1 MLLLL
6 FLLLDDD
13 DDDDDD
19 DANDKE
25 EEDIIVVVGSREVY
39 RACVCLSHFLMFT
52 ALKSDGI
59 SPKHFHIT
67 IQLYVRSEM
76 MIQTTSFSSSSSSL
90 RCCNRCFHHHH
101 HHRWTEKKKARGG
114 RNTALV
120 VRSRAKEDDD
130 DGETTPSREEETRTN
145 APVVVS
151 LAKLNTSP
159 RRIALAMTS
168 TTALALGANFLG
180 ITSLA
185 LRANEPLA
193 RTLKLDTV
201 YEVSGY
207 RRDRNEEK
215 GYEFLFPNE
224 YLADQTIARRNAMR
238 KAQSLDLPSLRET
251 KGQKNVGEPES
262 AFGPMGTNGEENM
275 SVIVQTSKK
284 GFDLGQF
291 GDAEE
296 QASWLLENALARP
309 GSGKEAK
316 LFSASETIGENGIK
330 YYQFE
335 YTIKTANWYRRNVAV
350 FAQNK
355 NTGDVYTFVAQCPV
369 ERWDGMGE
377 KFRKSANSFR
387 VFTPKPPSF

>member
-1 MLLLL
+1 MPILTI
-6 FLLLDDD
+6 
-13 DDDDDD
+13 
-19 DANDKE
+19 KRRRISSSSGRE
-25 EEDIIVVVGSREVY
+25 KYIGS
-39 RACVCLSHFLMFT
+39 HT
-52 ALKSDGI
+52 
-59 SPKHFHIT
+59 
-67 IQLYVRSEM
+67 RSET
-76 MIQTTSFSSSSSSL
+76 MIQTTSFASSSSSSL
-90 RCCNRCFHHHH
+90 RCCNCCFYH
-101 HHRWTEKKKARGG
+101 HHRWTEKFLKRRGL
-114 RNTALV
+114 RKTPL
-120 VRSRAKEDDD
+120 VRSRAKEEEEDDSD
-130 DGETTPSREEETRTN
+130 ATTKTTSGEETRT
-145 APVVVS
+145 PVS

-159 RRIALAMTS
+159 RRIVLAMTS

-180 ITSLA
+180 ITSLF
-185 LRANEPLA
+185 LRVNEPLA
-193 RTLKLDTV
+193 RKLKLDTV

-207 RRDRNEEK
+207 RRDRNDEK

-238 KAQSLDLPSLRET
+238 KAQTLDLPSLRDT

-275 SVIVQTSKK
+275 SVIVQTSTK

-316 LFSASETIGENGIK
+316 LFSASETIGEDGIK

-355 NTGDVYTFVAQCPV
+355 KTGDVYTFVAQCPV

>member
-1 MLLLL
+1 
-6 FLLLDDD
+6 
-13 DDDDDD
+13 
-19 DANDKE
+19 
-25 EEDIIVVVGSREVY
+25 
-39 RACVCLSHFLMFT
+39 
-52 ALKSDGI
+52 
-59 SPKHFHIT
+59 
-67 IQLYVRSEM
+67 
-76 MIQTTSFSSSSSSL
+76 
-90 RCCNRCFHHHH
+90 
-101 HHRWTEKKKARGG
+101 
-114 RNTALV
+114 
-120 VRSRAKEDDD
+120 
-130 DGETTPSREEETRTN
+130 
-145 APVVVS
+145 
-151 LAKLNTSP
+151 
-159 RRIALAMTS
+159 MTS
-168 TTALALGANFLG
+168 TTGLALGANFLG
-180 ITSLA
+180 VTSLV

-193 RTLKLDTV
+193 RKLKLDAV

-238 KAQSLDLPSLRET
+238 KAQSLDLPSLRDT

-275 SVIVQTSKK
+275 SVIVQTSTK
-284 GFDLGQF
+284 GFFDLGQF

-355 NTGDVYTFVAQCPV
+355 KTGDVYTFVAQCPV

>member
-1 MLLLL
+1 
-6 FLLLDDD
+6 
-13 DDDDDD
+13 
-19 DANDKE
+19 
-25 EEDIIVVVGSREVY
+25 
-39 RACVCLSHFLMFT
+39 
-52 ALKSDGI
+52 
-59 SPKHFHIT
+59 
-67 IQLYVRSEM
+67 
-76 MIQTTSFSSSSSSL
+76 MIQTTSFVSSSSSSL
-90 RCCNRCFHHHH
+90 RCCNCCFYH
-101 HHRWTEKKKARGG
+101 HHRWTEKFLKRRGL
-114 RNTALV
+114 RKTPL
-120 VRSRAKEDDD
+120 VRSRAKEEEEDDSD
-130 DGETTPSREEETRTN
+130 ATTKTTSGEETR
-145 APVVVS
+145 APVP

-159 RRIALAMTS
+159 RRIVLAMTS

-180 ITSLA
+180 ITSLF
-185 LRANEPLA
+185 LRVNEPLA
-193 RTLKLDTV
+193 RKLKLDTV

-207 RRDRNEEK
+207 RRDRNDEK

-238 KAQSLDLPSLRET
+238 KAQTLDLPSLRDT

-275 SVIVQTSKK
+275 SVIVQTSTK
-284 GFDLGQF
+284 GFDLCQF

-316 LFSASETIGENGIK
+316 LFSASETIGEDGIK

-355 NTGDVYTFVAQCPV
+355 KTGDVYTFVAQCPV

>member
-1 MLLLL
+1 
-6 FLLLDDD
+6 
-13 DDDDDD
+13 
-19 DANDKE
+19 
-25 EEDIIVVVGSREVY
+25 
-39 RACVCLSHFLMFT
+39 
-52 ALKSDGI
+52 
-59 SPKHFHIT
+59 
-67 IQLYVRSEM
+67 VRGV
-76 MIQTTSFSSSSSSL
+76 
-90 RCCNRCFHHHH
+90 R
-101 HHRWTEKKKARGG
+101 KPP
-114 RNTALV
+114 LV
-120 VRSRAKEDDD
+120 RRRAKEEDDD
-130 DGETTPSREEETRTN
+130 DSDGERTTTTTRVIS
-145 APVVVS
+145 P
-151 LAKLNTSP
+151 AKLNTSP

-180 ITSLA
+180 ITSLV

-193 RTLKLDTV
+193 RALKLDTV

-238 KAQSLDLPSLRET
+238 KAQSLDLPSLRDT

-275 SVIVQTSKK
+275 SVIVQTSTK
-284 GFDLGQF
+284 GFFDLGQF

-355 NTGDVYTFVAQCPV
+355 KTGDVYTFVAQCPV

>member
-1 MLLLL
+1 
-6 FLLLDDD
+6 
-13 DDDDDD
+13 
-19 DANDKE
+19 
-25 EEDIIVVVGSREVY
+25 
-39 RACVCLSHFLMFT
+39 
-52 ALKSDGI
+52 
-59 SPKHFHIT
+59 
-67 IQLYVRSEM
+67 M

-90 RCCNRCFHHHH
+90 RCCDCCFHHHHH
-101 HHRWTEKKKARGG
+101 HHRWTKKKKARG
-114 RNTALV
+114 RRKTPL
-120 VRSRAKEDDD
+120 VRSRAKEEED
-130 DGETTPSREEETRTN
+130 DGETATTTTSREETR
-145 APVVVS
+145 AHVS

-168 TTALALGANFLG
+168 TTGLALGANFLG
-180 ITSLA
+180 VTSLV

-193 RTLKLDTV
+193 RALKLDTV

-238 KAQSLDLPSLRET
+238 KAQSLDLPSLRDT

-275 SVIVQTSKK
+275 SVIVQTSTK
-284 GFDLGQF
+284 GFFDLGQF

-355 NTGDVYTFVAQCPV
+355 KTGDVYTFVAQCPV

>member
-1 MLLLL
+1 MLLL
-6 FLLLDDD
+6 FLLDDD

-19 DANDKE
+19 DTNDKE

-39 RACVCLSHFLMFT
+39 RVCVCVYLSLNVFT
-52 ALKSDGI
+52 LNKSDGI
-59 SPKHFHIT
+59 SPKYIHISNSESANILRST
-67 IQLYVRSEM
+67 HTPRSET

-90 RCCNRCFHHHH
+90 RCCNCCFH
-101 HHRWTEKKKARGG
+101 HHRWTEKKKARGV
-114 RNTALV
+114 RKTPL

-130 DGETTPSREEETRTN
+130 GETTSGEETRT
-145 APVVVS
+145 APVVS

-180 ITSLA
+180 VTSLV

-193 RTLKLDTV
+193 RKLKLDTV

-224 YLADQTIARRNAMR
+224 YLADQTIARRNAMK

-275 SVIVQTSKK
+275 SVIVQTSTK

>member
-1 MLLLL
+1 M
-6 FLLLDDD
+6 
-13 DDDDDD
+13 
-19 DANDKE
+19 
-25 EEDIIVVVGSREVY
+25 
-39 RACVCLSHFLMFT
+39 
-52 ALKSDGI
+52 
-59 SPKHFHIT
+59 
-67 IQLYVRSEM
+67 
-76 MIQTTSFSSSSSSL
+76 TTSFSSSSSSL
-90 RCCNRCFHHHH
+90 RCCNDCCFHHHH

-114 RNTALV
+114 RKTALV

-224 YLADQTIARRNAMR
+224 YLADQTIARRNATR

-251 KGQKNVGEPES
+251 KGQKNVGEPG
-262 AFGPMGTNGEENM
+262 AFGPMGTNREENM

-316 LFSASETIGENGIK
+316 LFSASEDDRERNGIK

-387 VFTPKPPSF
+387 VYAENRRAFDDDE

>member
-1 MLLLL
+1 MLLL
-6 FLLLDDD
+6 FLLDDD

-19 DANDKE
+19 DTNDKE

-39 RACVCLSHFLMFT
+39 RVCVCVYLSLNVFT
-52 ALKSDGI
+52 LNKSDGI
-59 SPKHFHIT
+59 SPKYIHISNSESANILRST
-67 IQLYVRSEM
+67 HTPRSET

-90 RCCNRCFHHHH
+90 RCCNCCFH

-114 RNTALV
+114 RKTPL

-130 DGETTPSREEETRTN
+130 GETTSGEETRT
-145 APVVVS
+145 APVVS

-168 TTALALGANFLG
+168 TTALAFGANFLG

-193 RTLKLDTV
+193 RKLKLDAV

-224 YLADQTIARRNAMR
+224 YLADQTIAQRNAMR

-275 SVIVQTSKK
+275 SVIVQTSTK

>member
-1 MLLLL
+1 MPILTI
-6 FLLLDDD
+6 
-13 DDDDDD
+13 
-19 DANDKE
+19 KRRRISSSSGRE
-25 EEDIIVVVGSREVY
+25 KYIGS
-39 RACVCLSHFLMFT
+39 HT
-52 ALKSDGI
+52 
-59 SPKHFHIT
+59 
-67 IQLYVRSEM
+67 RSET
-76 MIQTTSFSSSSSSL
+76 MIQTTSFVSSSSSSL
-90 RCCNRCFHHHH
+90 RCCNCCFYH
-101 HHRWTEKKKARGG
+101 HHRWTEKFLKRRGL
-114 RNTALV
+114 RKTPL
-120 VRSRAKEDDD
+120 VRSRAKEEEEDDSD
-130 DGETTPSREEETRTN
+130 ATTKTTSGEETRT
-145 APVVVS
+145 PVS

-159 RRIALAMTS
+159 RRIVLAMTS

-180 ITSLA
+180 ITSLF
-185 LRANEPLA
+185 LRVNEPLA
-193 RTLKLDTV
+193 RKLKLDTV

-207 RRDRNEEK
+207 RRDRNDEK

-238 KAQSLDLPSLRET
+238 KAQTLDLPSLRDT

-275 SVIVQTSKK
+275 SVIVQTSTK

-316 LFSASETIGENGIK
+316 LFSASETIGEDGIK

-355 NTGDVYTFVAQCPV
+355 KTGDVYTFVAQCPV

>member
-1 MLLLL
+1 MLLL
-6 FLLLDDD
+6 FLLDDD
-13 DDDDDD
+13 DDDADT
-19 DANDKE
+19 NDKE

-39 RACVCLSHFLMFT
+39 RVCVCVYLSLNVFT
-52 ALKSDGI
+52 LNKSDGI
-59 SPKHFHIT
+59 SPKYIHISNSESANILRST
-67 IQLYVRSEM
+67 HAPRSET

-90 RCCNRCFHHHH
+90 RCCNCCFHH
-101 HHRWTEKKKARGG
+101 HHRWTEKKKARGV
-114 RNTALV
+114 RKTPL

-130 DGETTPSREEETRTN
+130 GETTSGEETRT
-145 APVVVS
+145 APVVS

-168 TTALALGANFLG
+168 TTALAFGANFLG

-193 RTLKLDTV
+193 RKLKLDAV

-224 YLADQTIARRNAMR
+224 YLADQTIAQRNAMR

-275 SVIVQTSKK
+275 SVIVQTSTK

>member
-1 MLLLL
+1 
-6 FLLLDDD
+6 
-13 DDDDDD
+13 
-19 DANDKE
+19 
-25 EEDIIVVVGSREVY
+25 
-39 RACVCLSHFLMFT
+39 
-52 ALKSDGI
+52 
-59 SPKHFHIT
+59 
-67 IQLYVRSEM
+67 
-76 MIQTTSFSSSSSSL
+76 
-90 RCCNRCFHHHH
+90 
-101 HHRWTEKKKARGG
+101 
-114 RNTALV
+114 
-120 VRSRAKEDDD
+120 
-130 DGETTPSREEETRTN
+130 
-145 APVVVS
+145 
-151 LAKLNTSP
+151 
-159 RRIALAMTS
+159 MTS
-168 TTALALGANFLG
+168 TTALAFGANFLG

-193 RTLKLDTV
+193 RKLKLDAV

-275 SVIVQTSKK
+275 SVIVQTSTK

>member
-1 MLLLL
+1 
-6 FLLLDDD
+6 
-13 DDDDDD
+13 
-19 DANDKE
+19 
-25 EEDIIVVVGSREVY
+25 
-39 RACVCLSHFLMFT
+39 
-52 ALKSDGI
+52 
-59 SPKHFHIT
+59 
-67 IQLYVRSEM
+67 
-76 MIQTTSFSSSSSSL
+76 MIQTTSFASSSSSSL
-90 RCCNRCFHHHH
+90 RCCNCCFYH
-101 HHRWTEKKKARGG
+101 HHRWTEKFLKRRGL
-114 RNTALV
+114 RKTPL
-120 VRSRAKEDDD
+120 VRSRAKEEEEDDSD
-130 DGETTPSREEETRTN
+130 ATTKTTSGEETRT
-145 APVVVS
+145 PVS

-159 RRIALAMTS
+159 RRIVLAMTS

-180 ITSLA
+180 ITSLF
-185 LRANEPLA
+185 LRVNEPLA
-193 RTLKLDTV
+193 RKLKLDTV

-207 RRDRNEEK
+207 RRDRNDEK

-238 KAQSLDLPSLRET
+238 KAQTLDLPSLRDT

-275 SVIVQTSKK
+275 SVIVQTSTK

-316 LFSASETIGENGIK
+316 LFSASETIGEDGIK

-355 NTGDVYTFVAQCPV
+355 KTGDVYTFVAQCPV

>member
-1 MLLLL
+1 M
-6 FLLLDDD
+6 
-13 DDDDDD
+13 
-19 DANDKE
+19 
-25 EEDIIVVVGSREVY
+25 
-39 RACVCLSHFLMFT
+39 
-52 ALKSDGI
+52 
-59 SPKHFHIT
+59 
-67 IQLYVRSEM
+67 
-76 MIQTTSFSSSSSSL
+76 
-90 RCCNRCFHHHH
+90 
-101 HHRWTEKKKARGG
+101 
-114 RNTALV
+114 
-120 VRSRAKEDDD
+120 RSRAKEDDD
-130 DGETTPSREEETRTN
+130 GETTSGEETRT
-145 APVVVS
+145 APVVS

-180 ITSLA
+180 VTSLV

-193 RTLKLDTV
+193 RKLKLDTV

-224 YLADQTIARRNAMR
+224 YLADQTIAQRNAMR

-275 SVIVQTSKK
+275 SVIVQTSTK

-335 YTIKTANWYRRNVAV
+335 YTVKTANWYRRNVAV

>member
-1 MLLLL
+1 MC
-6 FLLLDDD
+6 
-13 DDDDDD
+13 
-19 DANDKE
+19 
-25 EEDIIVVVGSREVY
+25 VY
-39 RACVCLSHFLMFT
+39 LSLNVFT
-52 ALKSDGI
+52 LNKSDGI
-59 SPKHFHIT
+59 SPKYIHTSNSESANILRSTHA
-67 IQLYVRSEM
+67 RSEM

-101 HHRWTEKKKARGG
+101 RWTEKKKARGG

-120 VRSRAKEDDD
+120 RSRAKEDDD
-130 DGETTPSREEETRTN
+130 DGETTSREEETRTT

-168 TTALALGANFLG
+168 TTALAFGANFLG
-180 ITSLA
+180 VTSLA

-193 RTLKLDTV
+193 RKLKLDAV

-224 YLADQTIARRNAMR
+224 YLADQTIARRNATR

-275 SVIVQTSKK
+275 SVIVQTSTK

>member
-1 MLLLL
+1 
-6 FLLLDDD
+6 
-13 DDDDDD
+13 
-19 DANDKE
+19 
-25 EEDIIVVVGSREVY
+25 
-39 RACVCLSHFLMFT
+39 
-52 ALKSDGI
+52 
-59 SPKHFHIT
+59 
-67 IQLYVRSEM
+67 
-76 MIQTTSFSSSSSSL
+76 MIQTTSFVSSSSSSL
-90 RCCNRCFHHHH
+90 RCCNCCFYH
-101 HHRWTEKKKARGG
+101 HHRWTEKFLKRRGL
-114 RNTALV
+114 RKTPL
-120 VRSRAKEDDD
+120 VRSRAKEEEEDDSD
-130 DGETTPSREEETRTN
+130 ATTKTTSGEETRT
-145 APVVVS
+145 PVS

-159 RRIALAMTS
+159 RRIVLAMTS

-180 ITSLA
+180 ITSLF
-185 LRANEPLA
+185 LRVNEPLA
-193 RTLKLDTV
+193 RKLKLDTV

-207 RRDRNEEK
+207 RRDRNDEK

-238 KAQSLDLPSLRET
+238 KAQTLDLPSLRDT

-275 SVIVQTSKK
+275 SVIVQTSTK

-316 LFSASETIGENGIK
+316 LFSASETIGEDGIK

>member
-1 MLLLL
+1 
-6 FLLLDDD
+6 
-13 DDDDDD
+13 
-19 DANDKE
+19 
-25 EEDIIVVVGSREVY
+25 
-39 RACVCLSHFLMFT
+39 MFT
-52 ALKSDGI
+52 LNKSDGI
-59 SPKHFHIT
+59 SPKYIHISNSESANILRST
-67 IQLYVRSEM
+67 HTPRSET

-90 RCCNRCFHHHH
+90 RCCNCCFH

-114 RNTALV
+114 RNTPLG
-120 VRSRAKEDDD
+120 VRSRAKEEDDD
-130 DGETTPSREEETRTN
+130 DGETTPSREEETRTA

-168 TTALALGANFLG
+168 TTALAFGANFLG

-193 RTLKLDTV
+193 RKLKLDAV

-224 YLADQTIARRNAMR
+224 YLADQTIARRNAMK

-275 SVIVQTSKK
+275 SVIVQTSTK

>member
-1 MLLLL
+1 MTTTTTT
-6 FLLLDDD
+6 
-13 DDDDDD
+13 
-19 DANDKE
+19 
-25 EEDIIVVVGSREVY
+25 
-39 RACVCLSHFLMFT
+39 M
-52 ALKSDGI
+52 
-59 SPKHFHIT
+59 
-67 IQLYVRSEM
+67 
-76 MIQTTSFSSSSSSL
+76 TTSFSSSSSSL
-90 RCCNRCFHHHH
+90 RCCCCCFHH
-101 HHRWTEKKKARGG
+101 HHRWTKKFLKRRGL
-114 RNTALV
+114 RKTPL
-120 VRSRAKEDDD
+120 VRSRAKEEEEDDSD
-130 DGETTPSREEETRTN
+130 ATTKTTSGEETRT
-145 APVVVS
+145 PVS

-159 RRIALAMTS
+159 RRIVLAMTS

-180 ITSLA
+180 ITSLF
-185 LRANEPLA
+185 LRVNEPLA
-193 RTLKLDTV
+193 RKLKLDTV

-207 RRDRNEEK
+207 RRDRNDEK

-238 KAQSLDLPSLRET
+238 KAQTLDLPSLRDT

-275 SVIVQTSKK
+275 SVIVQTSTK

-316 LFSASETIGENGIK
+316 LFSASETIGEDGIK

-355 NTGDVYTFVAQCPV
+355 KTGDVYTFVAQCPV

>member
-1 MLLLL
+1 MAFGFFSL
-6 FLLLDDD
+6 
-13 DDDDDD
+13 
-19 DANDKE
+19 
-25 EEDIIVVVGSREVY
+25 
-39 RACVCLSHFLMFT
+39 
-52 ALKSDGI
+52 
-59 SPKHFHIT
+59 
-67 IQLYVRSEM
+67 
-76 MIQTTSFSSSSSSL
+76 FSSSSL
-90 RCCNRCFHHHH
+90 
-101 HHRWTEKKKARGG
+101 
-114 RNTALV
+114 
-120 VRSRAKEDDD
+120 D
-130 DGETTPSREEETRTN
+130 REEEGKRRTKHCAREKSSEGRRRRRRNDPEQRRRN
-145 APVVVS
+145 A
-151 LAKLNTSP
+151 NN
-159 RRIALAMTS
+159 S
-168 TTALALGANFLG
+168 TCCCFARKVEHLSSQNRARDDVHDRARVRANFLG
-180 ITSLA
+180 IASLA

-193 RTLKLDTV
+193 RKLKLDAV

>member
-1 MLLLL
+1 M
-6 FLLLDDD
+6 
-13 DDDDDD
+13 
-19 DANDKE
+19 
-25 EEDIIVVVGSREVY
+25 
-39 RACVCLSHFLMFT
+39 
-52 ALKSDGI
+52 
-59 SPKHFHIT
+59 
-67 IQLYVRSEM
+67 
-76 MIQTTSFSSSSSSL
+76 TTSFSSSSSSL
-90 RCCNRCFHHHH
+90 RCCCCCFHH
-101 HHRWTEKKKARGG
+101 HHRWTKKFLKRRGL
-114 RNTALV
+114 RKTPL
-120 VRSRAKEDDD
+120 VRSRAKEEDEEDDSD
-130 DGETTPSREEETRTN
+130 ATTKTTSREETTTLK
-145 APVVVS
+145 
-151 LAKLNTSP
+151 LANLNTSP
-159 RRIALAMTS
+159 RRIVLAVTS
-168 TTALALGANFLG
+168 TTALAFGANFLG
-180 ITSLA
+180 ITSLV
-185 LRANEPLA
+185 LRLNESLA
-193 RTLKLDTV
+193 RALKLDTV
-201 YEVSGY
+201 YEVNGY

-224 YLADQTIARRNAMR
+224 YLADQTIAQRNAMR
-238 KAQSLDLPSLRET
+238 KAHSLDLPSLRDT

-275 SVIVQTSKK
+275 SVIVQTSTK
-284 GFDLGQF
+284 GSDLGQF

-335 YTIKTANWYRRNVAV
+335 YTIKTVNWYRRNVAV

-355 NTGDVYTFVAQCPV
+355 KTGDVYTFVAQCPV

>member
-1 MLLLL
+1 
-6 FLLLDDD
+6 
-13 DDDDDD
+13 
-19 DANDKE
+19 
-25 EEDIIVVVGSREVY
+25 
-39 RACVCLSHFLMFT
+39 
-52 ALKSDGI
+52 
-59 SPKHFHIT
+59 
-67 IQLYVRSEM
+67 
-76 MIQTTSFSSSSSSL
+76 
-90 RCCNRCFHHHH
+90 
-101 HHRWTEKKKARGG
+101 
-114 RNTALV
+114 
-120 VRSRAKEDDD
+120 
-130 DGETTPSREEETRTN
+130 
-145 APVVVS
+145 
-151 LAKLNTSP
+151 
-159 RRIALAMTS
+159 MTS

-193 RTLKLDTV
+193 RKLKLDTV

-224 YLADQTIARRNAMR
+224 YLADQTIARRNATR
-238 KAQSLDLPSLRET
+238 KAQSLDLPSLRDT

-275 SVIVQTSKK
+275 SVIVQKSTK

-335 YTIKTANWYRRNVAV
+335 YTIKTAKWYRRNVAV

>member
-1 MLLLL
+1 MPIRTIKRMRISSSSSGREKYIVCVCVFISHLTCLRLIKVRD
-6 FLLLDDD
+6 FPTGKCIIHII
-13 DDDDDD
+13 
-19 DANDKE
+19 KE
-25 EEDIIVVVGSREVY
+25 E
-39 RACVCLSHFLMFT
+39 AFT
-52 ALKSDGI
+52 FESANILRSA
-59 SPKHFHIT
+59 HT
-67 IQLYVRSEM
+67 RSEM
-76 MIQTTSFSSSSSSL
+76 MIQTTSFSSSSTSL
-90 RCCNRCFHHHH
+90 RCCDCCFHHH
-101 HHRWTEKKKARGG
+101 HHRWTEKKKARGV
-114 RNTALV
+114 RKTPL

-130 DGETTPSREEETRTN
+130 GETTSGEETRT
-145 APVVVS
+145 APVVS

-180 ITSLA
+180 VTSLV

-193 RTLKLDTV
+193 RKLKLDTV

-224 YLADQTIARRNAMR
+224 YLADQTIAQRNAMR

-275 SVIVQTSKK
+275 SVIVQTSTK

>member
-1 MLLLL
+1 MC
-6 FLLLDDD
+6 
-13 DDDDDD
+13 
-19 DANDKE
+19 
-25 EEDIIVVVGSREVY
+25 VY
-39 RACVCLSHFLMFT
+39 LSLNVFT
-52 ALKSDGI
+52 LNKSDGI
-59 SPKHFHIT
+59 SPKYIHISNSGSANIPRST
-67 IQLYVRSEM
+67 HARSEM

-90 RCCNRCFHHHH
+90 RCCNCCFHR
-101 HHRWTEKKKARGG
+101 HRWTEKKKARGV
-114 RNTALV
+114 RKTPLA
-120 VRSRAKEDDD
+120 RSRAKEEDDD
-130 DGETTPSREEETRTN
+130 DGETTRREEETRTN

-168 TTALALGANFLG
+168 TTALAFGANFLG
-180 ITSLA
+180 VTSLA

-193 RTLKLDTV
+193 RKLKLDAV

-224 YLADQTIARRNAMR
+224 YLADQTIARRNATR

-275 SVIVQTSKK
+275 SVIVQTSTK

>member
-1 MLLLL
+1 MCLRLIKVTGFPQSISTLVPL
-6 FLLLDDD
+6 
-13 DDDDDD
+13 
-19 DANDKE
+19 
-25 EEDIIVVVGSREVY
+25 
-39 RACVCLSHFLMFT
+39 RARIYHAAHT
-52 ALKSDGI
+52 
-59 SPKHFHIT
+59 P
-67 IQLYVRSEM
+67 RSET

-90 RCCNRCFHHHH
+90 RCCNCCFHR
-101 HHRWTEKKKARGG
+101 HRWTEKKKARGV
-114 RNTALV
+114 RKTPLA
-120 VRSRAKEDDD
+120 RSRAKEEDDD
-130 DGETTPSREEETRTN
+130 DGETTRREEETRTN

-168 TTALALGANFLG
+168 TTALAFGANFLG
-180 ITSLA
+180 VTSLA

-193 RTLKLDTV
+193 RKLKLDAV

-224 YLADQTIARRNAMR
+224 YLADQTIARRNATR

-275 SVIVQTSKK
+275 SVIVQTSTKV
-284 GFDLGQF
+284 FDLGQF

-350 FAQNK
+350 FAQNEI
-355 NTGDVYTFVAQCPV
+355 TGDVYTFVAQCPV

>member
-1 MLLLL
+1 
-6 FLLLDDD
+6 
-13 DDDDDD
+13 
-19 DANDKE
+19 
-25 EEDIIVVVGSREVY
+25 
-39 RACVCLSHFLMFT
+39 
-52 ALKSDGI
+52 
-59 SPKHFHIT
+59 
-67 IQLYVRSEM
+67 
-76 MIQTTSFSSSSSSL
+76 MIQTTSFVSSSSSSL
-90 RCCNRCFHHHH
+90 RCCNCCFYH
-101 HHRWTEKKKARGG
+101 HHRWTEKFLKRRGL
-114 RNTALV
+114 RKTPL
-120 VRSRAKEDDD
+120 VRSRAKEEEEDDSD
-130 DGETTPSREEETRTN
+130 ATTKTTSGEETRT
-145 APVVVS
+145 PVS

-159 RRIALAMTS
+159 RRIVLAMTS

-180 ITSLA
+180 ITSLV
-185 LRANEPLA
+185 LRVNEPLA
-193 RTLKLDTV
+193 RKLKLDTV
-201 YEVSGY
+201 YEVNGY
-207 RRDRNEEK
+207 RRDRNDEK

-238 KAQSLDLPSLRET
+238 KAQTLDLPSLRDT

-275 SVIVQTSKK
+275 SVIVQTSTK

-316 LFSASETIGENGIK
+316 LFSASETIGEDGIK

-355 NTGDVYTFVAQCPV
+355 KTGDVYTFVAQCPV

-387 VFTPKPPSF
+387 VFMPKPPSF

>member
-1 MLLLL
+1 M
-6 FLLLDDD
+6 
-13 DDDDDD
+13 
-19 DANDKE
+19 
-25 EEDIIVVVGSREVY
+25 
-39 RACVCLSHFLMFT
+39 
-52 ALKSDGI
+52 
-59 SPKHFHIT
+59 
-67 IQLYVRSEM
+67 
-76 MIQTTSFSSSSSSL
+76 
-90 RCCNRCFHHHH
+90 
-101 HHRWTEKKKARGG
+101 
-114 RNTALV
+114 
-120 VRSRAKEDDD
+120 RSRAKEEDDD
-130 DGETTPSREEETRTN
+130 DDSDDRETIKTTRREETTTLELTN
-145 APVVVS
+145 V
-151 LAKLNTSP
+151 NTSP

-168 TTALALGANFLG
+168 TTGLALGANFLG
-180 ITSLA
+180 VTSLV

-193 RTLKLDTV
+193 RALKLDTV

-238 KAQSLDLPSLRET
+238 KAQSLDLPSLRDT

-275 SVIVQTSKK
+275 SVIVQTSTK
-284 GFDLGQF
+284 GFFDLGQF

-355 NTGDVYTFVAQCPV
+355 KTGDVYTFVAQCPV

>member
-1 MLLLL
+1 
-6 FLLLDDD
+6 
-13 DDDDDD
+13 
-19 DANDKE
+19 
-25 EEDIIVVVGSREVY
+25 
-39 RACVCLSHFLMFT
+39 MFT
-52 ALKSDGI
+52 LNKSDGI
-59 SPKHFHIT
+59 SPKHTTQHT
-67 IQLYVRSEM
+67 HARSET

-90 RCCNRCFHHHH
+90 RCCNCCFHR
-101 HHRWTEKKKARGG
+101 HRWTEKKKARGG
-114 RNTALV
+114 RNTALA
-120 VRSRAKEDDD
+120 RSRAKEDDD
-130 DGETTPSREEETRTN
+130 DGETTPSREEETRTT

-180 ITSLA
+180 VTSLA

-193 RTLKLDTV
+193 RKLKLDAV

>member
-1 MLLLL
+1 M
-6 FLLLDDD
+6 
-13 DDDDDD
+13 
-19 DANDKE
+19 
-25 EEDIIVVVGSREVY
+25 
-39 RACVCLSHFLMFT
+39 
-52 ALKSDGI
+52 
-59 SPKHFHIT
+59 
-67 IQLYVRSEM
+67 
-76 MIQTTSFSSSSSSL
+76 
-90 RCCNRCFHHHH
+90 
-101 HHRWTEKKKARGG
+101 
-114 RNTALV
+114 
-120 VRSRAKEDDD
+120 RSRAKEEED
-130 DGETTPSREEETRTN
+130 DGETATTTTSREETR
-145 APVVVS
+145 APVS

-159 RRIALAMTS
+159 RRIALALMTS
-168 TTALALGANFLG
+168 TTLGLGANFLG
-180 ITSLA
+180 VTSLV

-193 RTLKLDTV
+193 RALKLDTV

-275 SVIVQTSKK
+275 SVIVQTSTTK

-350 FAQNK
+350 FAQNR

>member
-1 MLLLL
+1 
-6 FLLLDDD
+6 
-13 DDDDDD
+13 
-19 DANDKE
+19 
-25 EEDIIVVVGSREVY
+25 
-39 RACVCLSHFLMFT
+39 
-52 ALKSDGI
+52 
-59 SPKHFHIT
+59 
-67 IQLYVRSEM
+67 
-76 MIQTTSFSSSSSSL
+76 MIQTTSFVSSSSSSL
-90 RCCNRCFHHHH
+90 RCCNCCFYH
-101 HHRWTEKKKARGG
+101 HHRWTEKFLKRRGL
-114 RNTALV
+114 RKTPL
-120 VRSRAKEDDD
+120 VRSRAKEEEEDDSD
-130 DGETTPSREEETRTN
+130 ATTKTTSGEETRT
-145 APVVVS
+145 PVS

-159 RRIALAMTS
+159 RRIVLAMTS

-180 ITSLA
+180 ITSLF
-185 LRANEPLA
+185 LRVNEPLA
-193 RTLKLDTV
+193 RKLKLDTV

-207 RRDRNEEK
+207 RRDRNDEK

-238 KAQSLDLPSLRET
+238 KAQTLDLPSLRDT

-275 SVIVQTSKK
+275 SVIVQTSTK

-316 LFSASETIGENGIK
+316 LFSASETIGEDGIK

-355 NTGDVYTFVAQCPV
+355 KTGDVYTFVAQCPV